1 MRRIKVRPKFDRLPV
16 LGATVASLLVA
27 IVWFAARYSAA
38 PTQLSQHVHVD
49 LPTYSSIE
57 ELSAVSDLVVF
68 GNVEGVLVREI
79 GYKDPEGQI
88 GYGNGIP
95 IVFYAVEVTETLKGE
110 SENTTITV
118 MEIDVEAVDI
128 GEDSTPLRRGQE
140 VLLFLMEKTAEDRAG
155 LSYNHF
161 YAAASMDNGIF
172 DKAGNN
178 IYTPR
183 LSYLFPQ
190 NQYRLNEIREKLPT
204 GEVPNNS
211 T

>member
-1 MRRIKVRPKFDRLPV
+1 M
-16 LGATVASLLVA
+16 
-27 IVWFAARYSAA
+27 
-38 PTQLSQHVHVD
+38 
-49 LPTYSSIE
+49 
-57 ELSAVSDLVVF
+57 
-68 GNVEGVLVREI
+68 
-79 GYKDPEGQI
+79 
-88 GYGNGIP
+88 
-95 IVFYAVEVTETLKGE
+95 FYAVEVTETLKGE

-161 YAAASMDNGIF
+161 YTAASMDNGIF